1 MRFTKEIVL
10 NQPIERVRVLTSDP
24 AHVHEWQP
32 DLVSITQHSDTPG
45 AAGSTAT
52 LTYRKFTL
60 EETVLTANADER
72 TSRYE
77 TRGMI
82 HTITNRYR
90 AIDDRHTLLVCDS
103 EIELTG
109 LLKLGRKVLEKSL
122 REQSERNLDNFKAF
136 IDSATP

>member
-24 AHVHEWQP
+24 AHLHEWQP
-32 DLVSITQHSDTPG
+32 DLVSITQHSETPG

-52 LTYRKFTL
+52 LAYRRFQL
-60 EETVLTANADER
+60 EETVLTATADER
-72 TSRYE
+72 ISRYE
-77 TRGMI
+77 TRGMV

-90 AIDDRHTLLVCDS
+90 AIDDQRTLLVCDN

-109 LLKLGRKVLEKSL
+109 LLKLGRRILERSL
-122 REQSERNLDNFKAF
+122 REQSERNLDNFRAF
-136 IDSATP
+136 IDNATP